1 LDNKGI
7 IGKMAAQHLKLSQFS
22 GFDLIKLELESTK
35 KNDVL
40 REISELLAKSPN
52 IDNPDSA
59 YEALIER
66 ESLAST
72 GMGLGVAVPHGRDPS
87 CKGLTIAFARSTK
100 GIKFD
105 AFDGQPVH
113 LVFAVLVPITAIH
126 LHLQVLASLSILLQQ
141 PENRKRLME
150 AEFPQEILEFLDGE

>member
-1 LDNKGI
+1 LENKAI
-7 IGKMAAQHLKLSQFS
+7 IGRMAAQSLRLSQFS
-22 GFDLIKLELESTK
+22 GFDLIKLELESDTK
-35 KNDVL
+35 EGVL

-52 IDNPDSA
+52 VDNPESA
-59 YEALIER
+59 YEALMER

-72 GMGLGVAVPHGRDPS
+72 GMGLGVAVPHGRAES
-87 CKGLTIAFARSTK
+87 CSGLTIAFARSKK
-100 GIKFD
+100 GVDFD

-113 LVFAVLVPITAIH
+113 LFFAILVPITAIH